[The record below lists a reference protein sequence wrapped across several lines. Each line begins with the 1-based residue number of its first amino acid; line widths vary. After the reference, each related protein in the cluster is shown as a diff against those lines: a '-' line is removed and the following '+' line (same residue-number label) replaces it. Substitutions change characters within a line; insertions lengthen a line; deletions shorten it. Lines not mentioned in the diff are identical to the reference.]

1 MRRSLLPRAYLA
13 LTVNNARMVSIR
25 FRFTPKSFRPTR
37 DAERNS
43 IVFFVSSSSN
53 STSSTKRKIRERNSA
68 RNVLGPR
75 STIVAR
81 GIDSTTATMFASAAS
96 ADPRYGIGAIACV
109 ASEAWVET
117 QFGVGGQGGSMC
129 ALSSLM
135 LRWWSLAF
143 GIACTMLL
151 AFFIVSA
158 AGIAVLDDPSSV
170 MRPGP
175 MAAVAGV
182 LLLIADVFLPV
193 PSSLVMVAH
202 GALFGVVTG
211 TLLSLVGSVASALTG
226 FAVGRAG
233 NKVIRRFVTE
243 REHERAGAM
252 LERWGVVAIAVS
264 RPIPILAETVA
275 ILAGSSPMTWLQAT
289 LAATAGSIAPA
300 AAYAWAGA
308 HAHGL
313 VAQTAILGG
322 IIAVTA
328 VLMLVTKRFTSV
340 VKTHG

>member
-1 MRRSLLPRAYLA
+1 M
-13 LTVNNARMVSIR
+13 
-25 FRFTPKSFRPTR
+25 
-37 DAERNS
+37 
-43 IVFFVSSSSN
+43 
-53 STSSTKRKIRERNSA
+53 
-68 RNVLGPR
+68 
-75 STIVAR
+75 
-81 GIDSTTATMFASAAS
+81 
-96 ADPRYGIGAIACV
+96 
-109 ASEAWVET
+109 ET
-117 QFGVGGQGGSMC
+117 QFGVDGQGGSMC

-151 AFFIVSA
+151 VFFIVTA
-158 AGIAVLDDPSSV
+158 AGIAVLDDPSTL

-175 MAAVAGV
+175 MAAGAGV

-275 ILAGSSPMTWLQAT
+275 ILAGSSPMTWPQVT
-289 LAATAGSIAPA
+289 LAATVGSIVPA

-328 VLMLVTKRFTSV
+328 VLMLVSKRFI